1 MEAEGNQ
8 SHWIPLADLMTGLMM
23 VFMLLTAAFML
34 RVEETTGAVIKNHE
48 TTKKK
53 LQIAL
58 ETEFGVD
65 LKGWNAE
72 FAGDL
77 TIRFKDPN
85 TLFATGSSDLT
96 QRYREQLRDFF
107 PRYLKILNDEEFKD
121 VVKEVRI
128 EGHTSTQ
135 WTSAATVRD
144 AYLKN
149 MQLSQ
154 ERTRSTL
161 EYLLGLQEIS
171 DRTDWVIKRVTANG
185 LSSSRADPKNQTGA
199 HNQRVEF
206 RIVTT
211 SDERMSELARQFS
224 VEAK

>member
-1 MEAEGNQ
+1 MGAHE
-8 SHWIPLADLMTGLMM
+8 
-23 VFMLLTAAFML
+23 LT
-34 RVEETTGAVIKNHE
+34 KQ
-48 TTKKK
+48 K
-53 LQIAL
+53 LQTAL
-58 ETEFGVD
+58 GNEFGAD

-85 TLFATGSSDLT
+85 TLFGT
-96 QRYREQLRDFF
+96 E
-107 PRYLKILNDEEFKD
+107 D

-135 WTSAATVRD
+135 WSTAATVRD

-149 MQLSQ
+149 MQYSQ

-161 EYLLGLQEIS
+161 EYLLGLQEIT

>member
-34 RVEETTGAVIKNHE
+34 KVEETTGAVVKNHE
-48 TTKKK
+48 QTKQK

-58 ETEFGVD
+58 GNEFGKD

-96 QRYREQLRDFF
+96 QRYKEQLRDFF
-107 PRYLKILNDEEFKD
+107 PRYLRILNDKEFKD

-128 EGHTSTQ
+128 EGHTSAH
-135 WTSAATVRD
+135 WTSSISIMD

-149 MQLSQ
+149 MRLSQ

-161 EYLLGLQEIS
+161 EFLLGLDEIS
-171 DRTDWVIKRVTANG
+171 GRTIWVIKTVTANG
-185 LSSSRADPKNQTGA
+185 LSSSRADQSNPTGS

-206 RIVTT
+206 KIVTT
-211 SDERMSELARQFS
+211 SDEKMSELARQFTIGI
-224 VEAK
+224 K

>member
-34 RVEETTGAVIKNHE
+34 RVEETSGAVIKNHE
-48 TTKKK
+48 LTKRK

-58 ETEFGVD
+58 EQEFGID

-77 TIRFKDPN
+77 TIRFKDPD

-96 QRYREQLRDFF
+96 ERYREQLRDFF
-107 PRYLKILNDEEFKD
+107 PRYLRILDNGDFKE

-135 WTSAATVRD
+135 WSSAATARD

-149 MQLSQ
+149 MRLSQ

-161 EYLLGLQEIS
+161 EFLLGLQEIGE
-171 DRTDWVIKRVTANG
+171 RTDWVIKRVTANG

-211 SDERMSELARQFS
+211 SDERMSELAKQFS
-224 VEAK
+224 IEAR